1 MLGIAVASSSSFPV
15 GYVETWEMYPL
26 TFLEF
31 IDAMGINQSVID
43 IIYQSIENHKSIP
56 TGIHEKF
63 NQFFKD
69 YMIIGG
75 MPEVVQTYF

>member
-31 IDAMGINQSVID
+31 IDAMGVNQSIID
-43 IIYQSIENHKSIP
+43 TIYQSIESNKPIPISI
-56 TGIHEKF
+56 H
-63 NQFFKD
+63 
-69 YMIIGG
+69 
-75 MPEVVQTYF
+75 